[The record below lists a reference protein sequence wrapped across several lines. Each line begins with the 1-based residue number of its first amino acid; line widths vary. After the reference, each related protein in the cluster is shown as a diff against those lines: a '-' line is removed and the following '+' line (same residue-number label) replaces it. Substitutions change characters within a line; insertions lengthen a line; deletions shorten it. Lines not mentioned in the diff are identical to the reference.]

1 MLTIV
6 FALVKA
12 ELFFDI
18 LRIAFDKILE
28 MNAKWAETVQMGPD
42 VSSREYIAHLNTEH
56 KELPLL
62 TVYGSLVSC
71 HVIFCFLLVS
81 ELVS

>member
-18 LRIAFDKILE
+18 LGTFDKILE

-56 KELPLL
+56 KELRLM